1 MERGPGTNQ
10 VSFELRGDS
19 VSSHTP
25 YTHRPIGVPHQNC
38 PSRRTFLILF
48 VNHEVWRG
56 YLDYMWMD
64 GWMDENVDDYEVALS
79 GAVEYKTEAG
89 QKRLG

>member
-1 MERGPGTNQ
+1 ME
-10 VSFELRGDS
+10 
-19 VSSHTP
+19 
-25 YTHRPIGVPHQNC
+25 GVPGLH
-38 PSRRTFLILF
+38 
-48 VNHEVWRG
+48 VG
-56 YLDYMWMD
+56 